1 MFCLHSF
8 LTLSPNPWVFEMAG
22 VFTPGLLGDL
32 SLSRGRG
39 VGVLVAE
46 DAEGRGV
53 FGLSHG
59 GCILLDAR
67 GPDKSTCL
75 SSSGSRSLGAGE
87 RGTIV
92 FR

>member
-1 MFCLHSF
+1 M
-8 LTLSPNPWVFEMAG
+8 
-22 VFTPGLLGDL
+22 
-32 SLSRGRG
+32 
-39 VGVLVAE
+39 LVAE

-92 FR
+92 FRKKGRGLGVRSLAHHVPSTGASSMTGLCPGRL